1 MKRILSRFILT
12 TLLLLGTLS
21 VGLYVGT
28 QAALEHYRPQLV
40 AEISDAVGCPVTYR
54 RATIKLTPALEVV
67 LYDVTVMG
75 TDLGFEVIAP
85 YFSAEVK
92 IRALLERHLDFDRL
106 SLDSPSITLITG
118 TAAPTVSTQ
127 PPAQPPAPPVLDSSK
142 RAAPLPGIESISI
155 HDGRISRR
163 NPRVE

>member
-1 MKRILSRFILT
+1 MKRILSRFILI

-67 LYDVTVMG
+67 LYDGRGPDKVLQ
-75 TDLGFEVIAP
+75 D
-85 YFSAEVK
+85 SA
-92 IRALLERHLDFDRL
+92 RRRL
-106 SLDSPSITLITG
+106 S
-118 TAAPTVSTQ
+118 V
-127 PPAQPPAPPVLDSSK
+127 VL
-142 RAAPLPGIESISI
+142 GWF
-155 HDGRISRR
+155 
-163 NPRVE
+163 